1 MLLCKG
7 KQCRYRKTCQ
17 RYVAGLDRTQ
27 YEGCDDSWIDHCL
40 HTSKYEKAAIER
52 EQSQTGLDSAE
63 REQARPQVKVEQ
75 PPKGSYPRGC

>member
-17 RYVAGLDRTQ
+17 RYVAGLDRTK

-40 HTSKYEKAAIER
+40 HTSKYEK
-52 EQSQTGLDSAE
+52 
-63 REQARPQVKVEQ
+63 VEQ